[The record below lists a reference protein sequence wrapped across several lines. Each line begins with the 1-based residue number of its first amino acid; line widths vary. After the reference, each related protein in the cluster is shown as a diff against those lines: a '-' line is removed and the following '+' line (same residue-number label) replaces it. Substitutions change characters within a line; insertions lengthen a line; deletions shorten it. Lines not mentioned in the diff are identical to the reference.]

1 MNGFH
6 ITPELLRQIEA
17 ASTAM
22 ESIRRAQ
29 KALDHAP
36 VLEGIRRAQ
45 EDIRRTQQALARS
58 PVLEGVRRAQ
68 EDIRRMQQ
76 ALARSPVLEGIRRT
90 LEAWNNSSLALQR
103 AIQAVRVD
111 ALDLRV
117 AHGGNRLG
125 AHVTEAV
132 ATRERA
138 RRRDLWG
145 RRLGEFGQA
154 ATKRLMRLAS
164 RRKVGRPVGSSL
176 HSFAE
181 FVFSK
186 KSYEEIYEPLIS
198 DLRFEYCEALAA
210 NRRGKARWARV
221 RGYGSFL
228 AAMLAHVPAW
238 GSRLA
243 FRVWRFFQVG
253 G

>member
-1 MNGFH
+1 
-6 ITPELLRQIEA
+6 
-17 ASTAM
+17 
-22 ESIRRAQ
+22 
-29 KALDHAP
+29 
-36 VLEGIRRAQ
+36 
-45 EDIRRTQQALARS
+45 
-58 PVLEGVRRAQ
+58 
-68 EDIRRMQQ
+68 MQQ

-90 LEAWNNSSLALQR
+90 VEAWNNPSLALQR

-125 AHVTEAV
+125 AHVTEAL

-145 RRLGEFGQA
+145 RRLREFGQA

-176 HSFAE
+176 RGFAE

-198 DLRFEYCEALAA
+198 DMRFEYCEALAA

-228 AAMLAHVPAW
+228 CSDVGPRSCVGQSSCVSGVAILPSGPGIEAVLGQRPKGAPNRAVRRAIRPRRAGFRRW
-238 GSRLA
+238 ACGVVGSMGQTLP
-243 FRVWRFFQVG
+243 G
-253 G
+253 DG

>member
-1 MNGFH
+1 M
-6 ITPELLRQIEA
+6 Q
-17 ASTAM
+17 TA
-22 ESIRRAQ
+22 
-29 KALDHAP
+29 L
-36 VLEGIRRAQ
+36 V
-45 EDIRRTQQALARS
+45 RS

-68 EDIRRMQQ
+68 EDARRIQQ
-76 ALARSPVLEGIRRT
+76 ALVRSPVLEGIRRT
-90 LEAWNNSSLALQR
+90 LDAWNNSSLALQR

-117 AHGGNRLG
+117 AHAGNRLG

-132 ATRERA
+132 GTREKA

-154 ATKRLMRLAS
+154 AAKRLMRLGS
-164 RRKVGRPVGSSL
+164 RRRVGRPIGSSL
-176 HSFAE
+176 RGFAE

-210 NRRGKARWARV
+210 NRRGKARWVRV

-228 AAMLAHVPAW
+228 EAVLVHFGASGVRLVFRAW
-238 GSRLA
+238 QFL
-243 FRVWRFFQVG
+243 QVG